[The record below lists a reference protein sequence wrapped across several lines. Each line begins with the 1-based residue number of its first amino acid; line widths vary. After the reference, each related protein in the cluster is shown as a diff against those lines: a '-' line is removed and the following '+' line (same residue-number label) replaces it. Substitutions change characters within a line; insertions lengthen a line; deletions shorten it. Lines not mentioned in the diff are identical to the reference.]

1 MNYVICAIQDR
12 SVGAFLNVHCA
23 RAEGQAIR
31 GFMDAI
37 ANPANTDIHNHADDF
52 DLYVVAIF
60 DDTTGLV
67 TPEPQPRKI
76 ADGKQLKIKGE

>member
-1 MNYVICAIQDR
+1 MIFTICAIQDR

-37 ANPANTDIHNHADDF
+37 ANPQNQDIHKHPDDF
-52 DLYVVAIF
+52 DLYVIGTL
-60 DDTTGLV
+60 DDNTGII
-67 TPEPQPRKI
+67 TPEPTPRKI
-76 ADGKQLKIKGE
+76 ADGKQLAIQGE